1 MRLITANSF
10 GEDPQEIS
18 YTEFGGGDYVESSE
32 KEIENVADESFAV
45 GNGTKG
51 DFISLKMAGKR
62 SISCYAAEIMIFMD
76 MNMKSG
82 FTNSWTTPI
91 NLSR

>member
-1 MRLITANSF
+1 MRSITAYSS
-10 GEDPQEIS
+10 GEDTHEVP
-18 YTEFGGGDYVESSE
+18 YTEFGEDYVESNE

-45 GNGTKG
+45 GNGAEG

-62 SISCYAAEIMIFMD
+62 SISYYVVGIMIFMD

-91 NLSR
+91 NLSL